1 MSDRV
6 RTNNGPRDGGA
17 RDALCALRQRVG
29 ALQKIDIHC
38 ASNSEVERKQLIG
51 GPDSKR
57 RPSI

>member
-6 RTNNGPRDGGA
+6 RTNNGRRGSA

-38 ASNSEVERKQLIG
+38 ASNFEVERKQLIG
-51 GPDSKR
+51 GPHSKR